1 MIVYRD
7 KSEAADPRPLLASLS
22 ADLGGAPGHADAA
35 GLLAD
40 FGEVEAGIADALFP
54 DRDGVHPVAD
64 ALRAASL
71 ALGRLLLPDPGGSGS
86 GTGSGTGSA
95 AAEARRR
102 VDAVAALPL
111 PARISLRPAEGHA
124 YYALYPE
131 TYLAAARRFARGERP
146 GLAVVIGIRSI
157 GTSLSAAVAAG
168 LEAEGVTAETL
179 TLRPR
184 GHPFDRRPV
193 PDGALAGRLRKLAQ
207 GTAWFLVV
215 DEGPGLSGSSFC
227 GTAALL
233 SEMGVPDG
241 RIVLF
246 PSWLPDPD
254 GFVNKAA
261 RSRWRRHPKVHAG
274 FEEAW
279 LPGSHLAGAADLS
292 GGAWRGLPGFGMTG
306 LQLPVQP
313 QHERRKYLAGG
324 TLHRFAGLG
333 RHGAARLRRA
343 EELSAAGFS
352 PAPRGIVSGFLA
364 LDWREG
370 RPLGRIDRL
379 DPGLLATAARYL
391 GHLGRRHATGR
402 AADPEALMAIVET
415 NVAEGLGADWT
426 ARLGPVRAAMP
437 KPGEA
442 AEIALDGRMMPHD
455 WLRLPDGSLL
465 KTDAL
470 DHHDDHFQPGPQ
482 GLAWDLAGFAAE
494 FGLPPPV
501 LRDLAQAAG
510 AEAGDPRLE
519 DRLPFHLAAYL
530 AFRLGYA
537 QLAARTLGSTPDG
550 LGMARLEK
558 RYRCQLQRLIAAL
571 G

>member
-7 KSEAADPRPLLASLS
+7 ACEPADPHPLLAALS
-22 ADLGGAPGHADAA
+22 ARLDAAASGPADAA

-54 DRDGVHPVAD
+54 GRDGHHRVAE
-64 ALRAASL
+64 ALRAACL
-71 ALGRLLLPDPGGSGS
+71 ALGRLLLPATGGERR
-86 GTGSGTGSA
+86 A
-95 AAEARRR
+95 AVMDAKRRI
-102 VDAVAALPL
+102 DAAAALPL
-111 PARISLRPAEGHA
+111 PSRIGLKPAEGHA

-131 TYLAAARRFARGERP
+131 TYLAAATRFARAERP
-146 GLAVVIGIRSI
+146 RRAVVIGIRSI
-157 GTSLSAAVAAG
+157 GTGLSAAVAAG
-168 LEAEGVTAETL
+168 LEAEGIETETL

-184 GHPFDRRPV
+184 GHPFDRRPA
-193 PDGALAGRLRKLAQ
+193 PDDALAARLRILA
-207 GTAWFLVV
+207 GGPAWFLVV
-215 DEGPGLSGSSFC
+215 DEGPGISGSSFC
-227 GTAALL
+227 GTAGLL

-254 GFVNKAA
+254 GFINETA
-261 RSRWRRHPKVHAG
+261 RARWRRHRKVHAG

-279 LPGSHLAGAADLS
+279 LPESHLASAVDLS
-292 GGAWRGLPGFGMTG
+292 AGAWRALPGFGPNG
-306 LQLPVQP
+306 VQVPVQP
-313 QHERRKYLAGG
+313 QHERRKYLSGG

-343 EELSAAGFS
+343 EDLAAAGFC
-352 PAPRGIVSGFLA
+352 PAPRGLVSGFLG

-370 RPLGRIDRL
+370 RPLGRIDRR
-379 DPGLLATAARYL
+379 DPVLLATTARYV
-391 GHLGRRHATGR
+391 GYLGRRHATGR
-402 AADPEALMAIVET
+402 AADPEALMALVED
-415 NVAEGLGADWT
+415 NVAEGLGPGWT
-426 ARLGPVRAAMP
+426 GRLGPVRAAMP
-437 KPGEA
+437 RPGEV
-442 AEIALDGRMMPHD
+442 AEVALDGRMMPHD
-455 WLRLPDGSLL
+455 WLRLPDGGLL

-482 GLAWDLAGFAAE
+482 DLAWDLAGFATE

-501 LRDLAQAAG
+501 LRDLARAAG
-510 AEAGDPRLE
+510 EAAGDRRLP
-519 DRLPFHLAAYL
+519 DRLPFHLVAYL

-537 QLAARTLGSTPDG
+537 RLAARTLGATPDG

-558 RYRCQLQRLIAAL
+558 RYRRRLRRLIAAF